1 MYFLHG
7 LSSQVVVGSKCKPFG
22 GQVVPQKRRAQFSYS
37 NLSISG
43 RGREGQQGLCSM
55 FPQSVIFVD
64 GAASSKILY
73 L

>member
-1 MYFLHG
+1 MA
-7 LSSQVVVGSKCKPFG
+7 VGNKCKPVG
-22 GQVVPQKRRAQFSYS
+22 GQVAYQKRRAQFSYS

-64 GAASSKILY
+64 GAASIKILY
-73 L
+73 I